1 MRSPLRVI
9 DRLVYGMALFCG
21 GLTVFGLLGLT
32 VADVVFRYALNAP
45 IFGGQDVSRL
55 VLLLCV
61 AFSIAYG
68 GRTGAHVSVEVF
80 TKLIGPWFERAAAI
94 GVKLVGAVVL
104 AVMARQLYLAGL
116 LSREL
121 EEGSQLLEIPFEP
134 FYHALAVGMGLYALV
149 LAVETMIVASRGSV
163 DTLRDEGMTADRQG
177 PDGDRP

>member
-1 MRSPLRVI
+1 MRSSLLVI
-9 DRLVYGMALFCG
+9 DRLVHWMALFCG
-21 GLTVFGLLGLT
+21 GLTVLGLLGLT

-80 TKLIGPWFERAAAI
+80 TKLIGPRFERAAAVL
-94 GVKLVGAVVL
+94 VKLVGAVVL
-104 AVMARQLYLAGL
+104 AVMARQLYFTGK
-116 LSREL
+116 LSTEL
-121 EEGSQLLEIPFEP
+121 EEGSQLLNIPFEP

-149 LAVETMIVASRGSV
+149 LAVEVVIVAATGSV
-163 DTLRDEGMTADRQG
+163 DIMRDEGMQADRQG
-177 PDGDRP
+177 ADGDRP

>member
-1 MRSPLRVI
+1 MRSSLLII
-9 DRLVYGMALFCG
+9 DRLVHWMALFCG
-21 GLTVFGLLGLT
+21 GLTVLGLLGLT

-80 TKLIGPWFERAAAI
+80 TKLIGAWFERLAATL
-94 GVKLVGAVVL
+94 VKLVGAVVM
-104 AVMARQLYLAGL
+104 AVMARQLYLTGRLAT
-116 LSREL
+116 EL
-121 EEGSQLLEIPFEP
+121 EEGSQLLDIPFEP

-149 LAVETMIVASRGSV
+149 LAVEVVIVAMNGSV
-163 DTLRDEGMTADRQG
+163 DILRDEGMLADRQD
-177 PDGDRP
+177 PDRDIP